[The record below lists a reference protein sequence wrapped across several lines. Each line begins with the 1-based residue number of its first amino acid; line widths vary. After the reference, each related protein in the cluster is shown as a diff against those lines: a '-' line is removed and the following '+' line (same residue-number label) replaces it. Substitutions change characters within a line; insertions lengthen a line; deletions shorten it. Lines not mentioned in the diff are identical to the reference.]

1 MKHATVLAAAVVSA
15 LALSA
20 CQKKEAVQEAAVPEA
35 PAAAPA
41 APAASAPAVAAA
53 TPPASAPEITP
64 IEPLVVTA
72 PATPGTPSTA
82 TLLWGVTLT
91 NLYEVQAGKIAQ
103 AKAQSPAVKDFAKT
117 MVTDHPA
124 MTRQMTQLFK
134 ATNEKIPTE
143 LGPRG
148 KSMIAAL
155 NAAAP
160 GDFDKVYLDQQRAAQ
175 AAELSLL
182 RDYADG
188 GESSEIKPVA
198 AKAALVV
205 QAHLDKVRELQT
217 PAK

>member
-1 MKHATVLAAAVVSA
+1 MKHATLLAAAVVSA

-20 CQKKEAVQEAAVPEA
+20 CQKKEAAQD
-35 PAAAPA
+35 AAAPETKAPPA
-41 APAASAPAVAAA
+41 APAVAEA
-53 TPPASAPEITP
+53 TPPVSPEEITP

-91 NLYEVQAGKIAQ
+91 NLYEVEAGKIAQ
-103 AKAQSPAVKDFAKT
+103 TKAQSSAVKDFAKT

-124 MTRQMTQLFK
+124 MTRQMTELFK

-155 NAAAP
+155 NAARP
-160 GDFDKVYLDQQRAAQ
+160 EDFDKLYLEQQRAAQ
-175 AAELSLL
+175 RAELSLL
-182 RDYADG
+182 QDYAKDG
-188 GESSEIKPVA
+188 ERAEVKPVA
-198 AKAALVV
+198 GKAALVV
-205 QAHLDKVRELQT
+205 QAHLDKVNELRAA
-217 PAK
+217 AK